1 MAAKE
6 FLTYKGRPLVRKG
19 NEIYYGDMAEKYVIL
34 MQIITTKKDGDLDI
48 ADKVLV
54 QLLSTDSD
62 LRPKDRIIKKSEKY
76 GLVVL
81 LCHESCHIYGENA
94 VHRNRDVALFLKRWG
109 QNKAMR
115 EQGWTEK
122 DFVREFGKNYLEV

>member
-1 MAAKE
+1 MAEKE

-76 GLVVL
+76 GL
-81 LCHESCHIYGENA
+81 YNA
-94 VHRNRDVALFLKRWG
+94 MDIGAIWLERALK
-109 QNKAMR
+109 
-115 EQGWTEK
+115 E
-122 DFVREFGKNYLEV
+122 